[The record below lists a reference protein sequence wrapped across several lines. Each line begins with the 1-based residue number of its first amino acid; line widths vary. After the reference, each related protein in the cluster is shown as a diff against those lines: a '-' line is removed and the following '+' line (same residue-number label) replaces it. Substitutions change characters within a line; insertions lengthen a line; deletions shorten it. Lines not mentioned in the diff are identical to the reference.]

1 MNDVQANT
9 KTTDGLLV
17 VIISKGIITIII
29 IVIIIIVITS
39 SLDLPM
45 VLAAA
50 KAKFN
55 LDCILLSDTNLETTN
70 RYVGTT
76 TINATNDDDS
86 SKYIA
91 PTHGVV
97 LVDKKKTVVNKWAAD
112 SGNSLSSRPSIVPWL
127 QSISVKPKPAAPKA
141 IAQSSSSVAAASSSS
156 SEKLVLVVDD
166 SSVSSRMT
174 AKKLESAGFP
184 VSIAYNG
191 EIAYEMVT
199 SSPSKWKVSSS
210 SASSSH
216 LLLLLSF
223 LLLRLSSQM
232 YACQ

>member
-1 MNDVQANT
+1 
-9 KTTDGLLV
+9 
-17 VIISKGIITIII
+17 
-29 IVIIIIVITS
+29 
-39 SLDLPM
+39 M

-50 KAKFN
+50 KAKFD
-55 LDCILLSDTNLETTN
+55 LDCVLLSDTTLETTN

-76 TINATNDDDS
+76 TINTSNDDDS

-91 PTHGVV
+91 PTHGIV

-112 SGNSLSSRPSIVPWL
+112 SVSSLSSRPSIVPWL

-141 IAQSSSSVAAASSSS
+141 VAQAPSLSSSSLSSTS

-210 SASSSH
+210 
-216 LLLLLSF
+216 
-223 LLLRLSSQM
+223 
-232 YACQ
+232 